1 MKKKFKENNPVE
13 HKMRQ
18 CAENLVK
25 RLYKNIDK
33 PANKSYKEKG
43 IKSKIGENSSEVYQ
57 YLYDNHY
64 ADFKYYIDKQEI
76 PSIDRIDSNKHY
88 EQGNIRI
95 ISFAENSRLG
105 REASKKVC
113 SIPIKI
119 TYKESGNTNVYKSIV
134 DAGRNSEFTRDIL
147 QNILYGRVKKDHGI
161 FVEIISEDEYMK
173 LIKITQD
180 GCRPC
185 TLVSNY
191 LNDNA
196 IDYDEVNI
204 SQDKTAIEKFNIMGT
219 PVTILTDDHGVE
231 YARVVG
237 YDPDGLDEIITQLNQ

>member
-1 MKKKFKENNPVE
+1 
-13 HKMRQ
+13 
-18 CAENLVK
+18 
-25 RLYKNIDK
+25 
-33 PANKSYKEKG
+33 
-43 IKSKIGENSSEVYQ
+43 
-57 YLYDNHY
+57 
-64 ADFKYYIDKQEI
+64 
-76 PSIDRIDSNKHY
+76 
-88 EQGNIRI
+88 
-95 ISFAENSRLG
+95 
-105 REASKKVC
+105 
-113 SIPIKI
+113 
-119 TYKESGNTNVYKSIV
+119 
-134 DAGRNSEFTRDIL
+134 
-147 QNILYGRVKKDHGI
+147 
-161 FVEIISEDEYMK
+161 MK

-237 YDPDGLDEIITQLNQ
+237 YDPVGLDEIITQLNQ